1 MEMEFGDYIFT
12 EFGCEDEE
20 EKRLY
25 FQNLR
30 EVSLVSDG
38 RQLVERIKDF
48 GKRKLKVLV
57 TQLCPILCNPMNRSP
72 PGSSVHGISRA
83 SILKWVVISFSRS
96 SSQLRG

>member
-48 GKRKLKVLV
+48 RNRKVKVLA
-57 TQLCPILCNPMNRSP
+57 TQSCPILCNPMNRSSP
-72 PGSSVHGISRA
+72 APLSMGFPGQVY
-83 SILKWVVISFSRS
+83 
-96 SSQLRG
+96 